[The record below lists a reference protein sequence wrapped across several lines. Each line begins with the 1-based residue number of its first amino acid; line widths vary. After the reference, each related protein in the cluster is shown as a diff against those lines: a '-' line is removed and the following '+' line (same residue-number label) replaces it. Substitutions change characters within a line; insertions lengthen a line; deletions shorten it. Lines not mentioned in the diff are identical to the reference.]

1 MALPCGSGFPSDPAQ
16 RAAALIHDAFDDYNA
31 RFSDITRRA
40 RRCFERRDWRLA
52 QRDANA
58 RIDLYEECLHETLGR
73 LEGLLD
79 ERVRSRPLWVAT
91 RAAYAERIAVLPDRE
106 LNKTFFNSL
115 VRRFFLIQGVAP
127 DLEFLALDIE
137 PAGDPACPGEL
148 VRHRLGADAAAAW
161 RRILADLA
169 FANGYADL
177 AASAA
182 AIATALEQRIGRSA
196 TPESGNEHASTSHAN
211 VADSGTPLRRRAE
224 ADADIND
231 VVVELLR
238 TVFYRE
244 RRAYLVGRVQH
255 AGGVVPLVVALL
267 STEAGV
273 CADAVIADAG
283 HVSILFGFAR
293 SYFHADLARVSDT
306 VALLHT
312 LLPNKPQDELF
323 TVIGRAKQGKT
334 ERYRRVFQHLAAHPQ
349 ERLVIADGTRG
360 MVMSV
365 FTPRDFPVVF
375 KLIRDRFAYPKEAA
389 RVQVEGKYRMVFRR
403 DRVGRLVD
411 AQEFQRLRFSRW
423 QFSPE
428 ALEELLGECA
438 ETVRLDGDDVLVT
451 HCYVERRL
459 RPLDLYVR
467 EASPEAAERALLD
480 YGQAIKDL
488 ARSNI
493 FVGDLLLKNFG
504 VSRHGRALFYDFDEL
519 CLLEQCHFRA
529 VPPVR
534 EEDETRPLDEWL
546 YAAPND
552 VFPELF
558 PQYLGVP
565 AALREA
571 LRRAHGELFDPQW
584 WVGVQQRL
592 RAGEYLDV
600 PPYPDSERLRWT

>member
-1 MALPCGSGFPSDPAQ
+1 MASLPPPSPPSIADPAQ
-16 RAAALIHDAFDDYNA
+16 RAAAIVHDAFDDYNA
-31 RFSDITRRA
+31 RFADITRRA

-58 RIDLYEECLHETLGR
+58 RIDLYEDCLRETLGR
-73 LEGLLD
+73 LEALLD
-79 ERVRSRPLWVAT
+79 DRVRSRPLWIAT
-91 RAAYAERIAVLPDRE
+91 RAAYAIRIAALPDRE

-127 DLEFLALDIE
+127 ELEFLALDIE

-148 VRHRLGADAAAAW
+148 VRHPFGDDMAAVW
-161 RRILADLA
+161 RRILADLG
-169 FANGYADL
+169 FANGHADV
-177 AASAA
+177 AASAV
-182 AIATALEQRIGRSA
+182 AIATALECRLGRCPSERRGGDRGRARREGA
-196 TPESGNEHASTSHAN
+196 TGAGAARAGDGNA
-211 VADSGTPLRRRAE
+211 
-224 ADADIND
+224 
-231 VVVELLR
+231 VELLR

-244 RRAYLVGRVQH
+244 RRAYLVGRVH
-255 AGGVVPLVVALL
+255 DAGGSHPLVVALL
-267 STEAGV
+267 STPTGV
-273 CADAVIADAG
+273 RADAVLTDAE

-293 SYFHADLARVSDT
+293 SYFRADLARVSDT
-306 VALLHT
+306 VAFLHA
-312 LLPNKPQDELF
+312 LLPHKPRDELF

-334 ERYRRVFQHLAAHPQ
+334 ERYRQVFQHLATHPD

-365 FTPRDFPVVF
+365 FTPRDCPVVF
-375 KLIRDRFAYPKEAA
+375 KLIRDRFAHPKDTA
-389 RVQVEGKYRMVFRR
+389 RRQVEDKYAMVFRR

-411 AQEFQRLRFSRW
+411 AQEFHSLRFARR
-423 QFSPE
+423 QFAPE
-428 ALEELLGECA
+428 TLDELLRECA

-467 EASPEAAERALLD
+467 EVAPEAAERALLD

-519 CLLEQCHFRA
+519 CLLEQCRFRA

-534 EEDETRPLDEWL
+534 EEDEMRPLDEWL
-546 YAAPND
+546 YAARED

-558 PQYLGVP
+558 PQFLGVP
-565 AALREA
+565 DALRDA
-571 LRRAHGELFDPQW
+571 LQREHGEIFDPAW
-584 WVGVQQRL
+584 WRGVQQRL

-600 PPYPDSERLRWT
+600 APYPESVRLR

>member
-1 MALPCGSGFPSDPAQ
+1 MALPPSLPSAHPADAAQ

-31 RFSDITRRA
+31 RFADITRRA

-58 RIDLYEECLHETLGR
+58 RIDLYEDCLRETLAR
-73 LEGLLD
+73 LEALLD
-79 ERVRSRPLWVAT
+79 DRVRSRSLWIAT
-91 RAAYAERIAVLPDRE
+91 RAAYATRIAALPDRE

-127 DLEFLALDIE
+127 ELEFLALDIE

-148 VRHRLGADAAAAW
+148 VRHPFGDDMAAVW

-182 AIATALEQRIGRSA
+182 AIAAALEYRL
-196 TPESGNEHASTSHAN
+196 ESLTAPTRGGERDLA
-211 VADSGTPLRRRAE
+211 VP
-224 ADADIND
+224 ADADGEGASAED
-231 VVVELLR
+231 SRGDDERAAVELLR

-244 RRAYLVGRVQH
+244 RRAYLVGRVHH
-255 AGGVVPLVVALL
+255 AGGSHPLVVALL
-267 STEAGV
+267 STPAGV
-273 CADAVIADAG
+273 RADAVLADDEPL
-283 HVSILFGFAR
+283 SILFGFAR

-306 VALLHT
+306 VALLHA
-312 LLPNKPQDELF
+312 LLPHKPRDELF

-334 ERYRRVFQHLAAHPQ
+334 ERYRQVFQHLATHPD
-349 ERLVIADGTRG
+349 ERLVLADGTRG

-365 FTPRDFPVVF
+365 FTPRDCPVVF
-375 KLIRDRFAYPKEAA
+375 KLIRDRFAHPKDSA
-389 RVQVEGKYRMVFRR
+389 RRQVEDKYAMVFRR

-411 AQEFQRLRFSRW
+411 AQEFHRLRFPRR
-423 QFSPE
+423 QFAPE
-428 ALEELLGECA
+428 MLDELLRECA

-459 RPLDLYVR
+459 RPLDLFVR
-467 EASPEAAERALLD
+467 EAAPDVAERALLD

-519 CLLEQCHFRA
+519 CLLEQCRFRA

-546 YAAPND
+546 YAARED

-558 PQYLGVP
+558 PQFLGVP
-565 AALREA
+565 AALRDA
-571 LRRAHGELFDPQW
+571 LRREHGELFDPAW
-584 WVGVQQRL
+584 WRGVQQRL

-600 PPYPDSERLRWT
+600 PPYPDSALLR

>member
-1 MALPCGSGFPSDPAQ
+1 MALPPSLPSIHAADAAQ

-31 RFSDITRRA
+31 RFADITRRA

-58 RIDLYEECLHETLGR
+58 RIDLYEDCLRETLAR
-73 LEGLLD
+73 LEALLD
-79 ERVRSRPLWVAT
+79 DRVRSRSLWVAA
-91 RAAYAERIAVLPDRE
+91 RAAYATRIAALPDRE

-127 DLEFLALDIE
+127 ELEFLALDIE

-148 VRHRLGADAAAAW
+148 VRHPFGDDTAAIW

-182 AIATALEQRIGRSA
+182 AIAAALECRLECCLPPARGDDRERA
-196 TPESGNEHASTSHAN
+196 ARVDA
-211 VADSGTPLRRRAE
+211 ADEGTPCE
-224 ADADIND
+224 DTIDASDGT
-231 VVVELLR
+231 VVELLR

-244 RRAYLVGRVQH
+244 RRAYLVGRVHH
-255 AGGVVPLVVALL
+255 AGHSHPLVVALL
-267 STEAGV
+267 STPAGV
-273 CADAVIADAG
+273 RADAVLADAEPI
-283 HVSILFGFAR
+283 SILFGFAR

-306 VALLHT
+306 VALLHA
-312 LLPNKPQDELF
+312 LLPHKPRDELF

-334 ERYRRVFQHLAAHPQ
+334 ERYRQVFQHLALHPD
-349 ERLVIADGTRG
+349 ERLVTADGTRG

-365 FTPRDFPVVF
+365 FTPRDCPVVF
-375 KLIRDRFAYPKEAA
+375 KLIRDRFAHPKDTA
-389 RVQVEGKYRMVFRR
+389 RRQVEDKYAMVFRR

-411 AQEFQRLRFSRW
+411 AQEFHRLRFPRR
-423 QFSPE
+423 QFAPE
-428 ALEELLGECA
+428 TLDELLRECA

-459 RPLDLYVR
+459 RPLDLFVR
-467 EASPEAAERALLD
+467 EAAPDVAERALLD

-519 CLLEQCHFRA
+519 CLLEHCRFRA

-546 YAAPND
+546 YAARED

-558 PQYLGVP
+558 PQFLGVP
-565 AALREA
+565 AALRDA
-571 LRRAHGELFDPQW
+571 LRREHGDLFDPAW
-584 WVGVQQRL
+584 WRGVQQRL

-600 PPYPDSERLRWT
+600 PPYPDSVRLR

>member
-1 MALPCGSGFPSDPAQ
+1 MAPLPPLSPPAVADPAQ

-58 RIDLYEECLHETLGR
+58 RIDLYEDCLRETLGR
-73 LEGLLD
+73 LEGSLD

-91 RAAYAERIAVLPDRE
+91 RAAYAARIAALPDRE

-127 DLEFLALDIE
+127 ELEFLALDID
-137 PAGDPACPGEL
+137 PTGDATCPGEL
-148 VRHRLGADAAAAW
+148 VRHRLGDDAAAAW
-161 RRILADLA
+161 RRILAGLA

-177 AASAA
+177 DASAA
-182 AIATALEQRIGRSA
+182 AIAAALARHLGRTAPPA
-196 TPESGNEHASTSHAN
+196 HAGAGH
-211 VADSGTPLRRRAE
+211 G
-224 ADADIND
+224 ADAGNTTGAGAGAIDD
-231 VVVELLR
+231 AATGGGEGAVVELLR

-244 RRAYLVGRVQH
+244 RRAYLVGQLHH
-255 AGGVVPLVVALL
+255 ARGSNPLVVALL

-273 CADAVIADAG
+273 RADAVLADAG
-283 HVSILFGFAR
+283 TVSILFGFAR
-293 SYFHADLARVSDT
+293 SHFHADLARVADT

-312 LLPNKPQDELF
+312 LLPHKPRDELF

-334 ERYRRVFQHLAAHPQ
+334 ERYRQVFQHLATHPD
-349 ERLVIADGTRG
+349 ERLVTADGTRG

-365 FTPRDFPVVF
+365 FTPQGCPVVF
-375 KLIRDRFAYPKEAA
+375 KLIRDRFAYPKDSA
-389 RVQVEGKYRMVFRR
+389 RRQVEDKYRMVFRR

-411 AQEFQRLRFSRW
+411 AQEFQRLRFPRR
-423 QFSPE
+423 QFE
-428 ALEELLGECA
+428 AETLNELLRDCA

-519 CLLEQCHFRA
+519 CLLEQCRFRA

-546 YAAPND
+546 YAAKED

-558 PQYLGVP
+558 PQYLGVN
-565 AALREA
+565 ATLREA
-571 LRRAHGELFDPQW
+571 LRREHGELFDPAW
-584 WVGVQQRL
+584 WRGVQQRL

-600 PPYPDSERLRWT
+600 PPYPESARLR

>member
-1 MALPCGSGFPSDPAQ
+1 MLPPPPLSPSGIADPAR
-16 RAAALIHDAFDDYNA
+16 RAAALVHDAFDDYNA

-40 RRCFERRDWRLA
+40 RRSFERRDWRLA

-58 RIDLYEECLHETLGR
+58 RIDLYEDCLRETLGR

-79 ERVRSRPLWVAT
+79 DRVRSRPLWIAM
-91 RAAYAERIAVLPDRE
+91 RAAYDERIAALTDRE

-127 DLEFLALDIE
+127 ELEFLALDME
-137 PAGDPACPGEL
+137 PAGDPACPGDL
-148 VRHRLGADAAAAW
+148 QRYPLGDDATAAW

-182 AIATALEQRIGRSA
+182 AIAEAIERRIKHG
-196 TPESGNEHASTSHAN
+196 PLPSHAESRERA
-211 VADSGTPLRRRAE
+211 VHDSAAREGESRQGVPAE
-224 ADADIND
+224 DRGPA
-231 VVVELLR
+231 VELLR

-244 RRAYLVGRVQH
+244 RRAYLVGRVRH
-255 AGGVVPLVVALL
+255 AGGSFPLVVALL

-273 CADAVIADAG
+273 RADAVLADAE
-283 HVSILFGFAR
+283 HISILFGFAR

-306 VALLHT
+306 VAFLHE
-312 LLPNKPQDELF
+312 LLPHKPRDELF

-334 ERYRRVFQHLAAHPQ
+334 ERYRQVFQHLATHPD
-349 ERLVIADGTRG
+349 ERLVLADGTRG

-365 FTPRDFPVVF
+365 FTPRDWPVVF
-375 KLIRDRFAYPKEAA
+375 KLIRDRFAYPKDTA
-389 RVQVEGKYRMVFRR
+389 RRQVEEKYRMVFRR

-411 AQEFQRLRFSRW
+411 AQEFRRLRFPRR
-423 QFSPE
+423 QFAPG
-428 ALEELLGECA
+428 ALDALLRECA
-438 ETVRLDGDDVLVT
+438 QTVRLDGDDVLVT

-467 EASPEAAERALLD
+467 EAAPEAAERALLD

-519 CLLEQCHFRA
+519 CLLEQCRFRA
-529 VPPVR
+529 VPAIR
-534 EEDETRPLDEWL
+534 EEDEMRPLDEWL
-546 YAAPND
+546 YAARED

-558 PQYLGVP
+558 PQFLGVP
-565 AALREA
+565 APLRDA
-571 LRRAHGELFDPQW
+571 LRREHGELFDPAW
-584 WVGVQQRL
+584 WRGVQQRL

-600 PPYPDSERLRWT
+600 PPYPESVRLR

>member
-1 MALPCGSGFPSDPAQ
+1 MALPPSLPSIHAADAAQ

-31 RFSDITRRA
+31 RFADITRRA

-58 RIDLYEECLHETLGR
+58 RIDLYEDCLRETLAR
-73 LEGLLD
+73 LEALLD
-79 ERVRSRPLWVAT
+79 DRVRSRSLWIAA
-91 RAAYAERIAVLPDRE
+91 RAAYATRIAALPDRE

-127 DLEFLALDIE
+127 ELEFLALDIE

-148 VRHRLGADAAAAW
+148 VRHPFGDDTAAVW

-182 AIATALEQRIGRSA
+182 AIAAALECRL
-196 TPESGNEHASTSHAN
+196 ESPPPPTRGGERDLA
-211 VADSGTPLRRRAE
+211 VP
-224 ADADIND
+224 ADADGEGASAED
-231 VVVELLR
+231 RRGDDESAAVELLR

-244 RRAYLVGRVQH
+244 RRAYLVGRMHH
-255 AGGVVPLVVALL
+255 AGRSHPLVVALL
-267 STEAGV
+267 STPAGV
-273 CADAVIADAG
+273 RADAVLADAEPI
-283 HVSILFGFAR
+283 SILFGFAR

-306 VALLHT
+306 VALLHA
-312 LLPNKPQDELF
+312 LLPHKPRDELF

-334 ERYRRVFQHLAAHPQ
+334 ERYRQVFQHLALHPD
-349 ERLVIADGTRG
+349 ERLVTADGTRG

-365 FTPRDFPVVF
+365 FTPRDCPVVF
-375 KLIRDRFAYPKEAA
+375 KLIRDRFAHPKDTA
-389 RVQVEGKYRMVFRR
+389 RRQVEDKYAMVFRR

-411 AQEFQRLRFSRW
+411 AQEFHRLRFPRR
-423 QFSPE
+423 QFAPE
-428 ALEELLGECA
+428 TLDELLRECA

-459 RPLDLYVR
+459 RPLDLFVR
-467 EASPEAAERALLD
+467 EAAPDAAERALLD

-519 CLLEQCHFRA
+519 CLLEHCRFRA

-546 YAAPND
+546 YAARED

-558 PQYLGVP
+558 PQFLGVP
-565 AALREA
+565 AALRNA
-571 LRRAHGELFDPQW
+571 LRREHGELFDPAW
-584 WVGVQQRL
+584 WRGVQQRL

-600 PPYPDSERLRWT
+600 PPYPDSVRLR

>member
-1 MALPCGSGFPSDPAQ
+1 VTRWRH
-16 RAAALIHDAFDDYNA
+16 RAARL
-31 RFSDITRRA
+31 RRWPCSRH
-40 RRCFERRDWRLA
+40 RRR
-52 QRDANA
+52 
-58 RIDLYEECLHETLGR
+58 ETLAR
-73 LEGLLD
+73 LEALLD
-79 ERVRSRPLWVAT
+79 DRVRSRSLWIAT
-91 RAAYAERIAVLPDRE
+91 RAAYATRIAALPDRE

-127 DLEFLALDIE
+127 ELEFLALDIE
-137 PAGDPACPGEL
+137 PAGDPACSGEL
-148 VRHRLGADAAAAW
+148 VRHRLGDDAAAVW

-177 AASAA
+177 AASAV
-182 AIATALEQRIGRSA
+182 AIAAALECRLEFPPPSTRGGERDLVVPADTDGEGASA
-196 TPESGNEHASTSHAN
+196 EDRRGDDESAA
-211 VADSGTPLRRRAE
+211 
-224 ADADIND
+224 
-231 VVVELLR
+231 VELLR

-244 RRAYLVGRVQH
+244 RRAYLVGRVHH
-255 AGGVVPLVVALL
+255 AGGSHPLVVALL
-267 STEAGV
+267 STPAGV
-273 CADAVIADAG
+273 RADAVLADAEPI
-283 HVSILFGFAR
+283 SILFGFAR

-306 VALLHT
+306 VAFLHA
-312 LLPNKPQDELF
+312 LLPHKPRDELF

-334 ERYRRVFQHLAAHPQ
+334 ERYRQVFQHLATHPD
-349 ERLVIADGTRG
+349 ERLVLAEGTRG

-365 FTPRDFPVVF
+365 FTPRDCPVVF
-375 KLIRDRFAYPKEAA
+375 KLIRDRFAHPKDTA
-389 RVQVEGKYRMVFRR
+389 RRQVEDKYAMVFRR

-411 AQEFQRLRFSRW
+411 AQEFHRLRFPRR
-423 QFSPE
+423 QFAPE
-428 ALEELLGECA
+428 TLDELLRECA

-467 EASPEAAERALLD
+467 EATPDVAEHALLD

-519 CLLEQCHFRA
+519 CLLEHCRFRA

-546 YAAPND
+546 YAARED

-558 PQYLGVP
+558 PQFLGVP
-565 AALREA
+565 AALRDA
-571 LRRAHGELFDPQW
+571 LLREHGELFDPAW
-584 WVGVQQRL
+584 WRGVQQRL

-600 PPYPDSERLRWT
+600 PPYPDSARLR

>member
-1 MALPCGSGFPSDPAQ
+1 MALPPSMPQVHAADAAQ

-31 RFSDITRRA
+31 RFADITRRA

-73 LEGLLD
+73 LEALLD
-79 ERVRSRPLWVAT
+79 DRVRSRSLWIAT
-91 RAAYAERIAVLPDRE
+91 RAAYATRIAALPDRE
-106 LNKTFFNSL
+106 LDKTFFNSL
-115 VRRFFLIQGVAP
+115 VRRFFQTQGVAP
-127 DLEFLALDIE
+127 ELEFLALDIE

-148 VRHRLGADAAAAW
+148 VRYALGDDAAAIW

-177 AASAA
+177 VASAA
-182 AIATALEQRIGRSA
+182 AIAAVLAQRLGSCPLPAPGDDCNRAARMAAAYESA
-196 TPESGNEHASTSHAN
+196 PTVGTIR
-211 VADSGTPLRRRAE
+211 ADD
-224 ADADIND
+224 ADADT
-231 VVVELLR
+231 VVELLR

-244 RRAYLVGRVQH
+244 RRAYLVGRVHH
-255 AGGVVPLVVALL
+255 AGGSHPLVVALL
-267 STEAGV
+267 STAAGV
-273 CADAVIADAG
+273 RADAVLTDAE

-293 SYFHADLARVSDT
+293 SYFHGDLAHVADT
-306 VALLHT
+306 VALLHA
-312 LLPNKPQDELF
+312 LMPHKPRDELF

-334 ERYRRVFQHLAAHPQ
+334 ERYRQVFQHLVTHPD

-365 FTPRDFPVVF
+365 FTPRDCPVVF
-375 KLIRDRFAYPKEAA
+375 KLIRDRFAYPKDTG
-389 RVQVEGKYRMVFRR
+389 RRQVEGKYAMVFRR

-411 AQEFQRLRFSRW
+411 AQEFHRLRFARR
-423 QFSPE
+423 QFAPE
-428 ALEELLGECA
+428 TLDELLRDCA
-438 ETVRLDGDDVLVT
+438 GTVRLDGDDVLVT

-467 EASPEAAERALLD
+467 EAAPDDALRALLD

-519 CLLEQCHFRA
+519 CLLEHCHFRA

-546 YAAPND
+546 YAARDD

-558 PQYLGVP
+558 PQFLGVP
-565 AALREA
+565 AALRDA
-571 LRRAHGELFDPQW
+571 LRREHGEIFDPGW
-584 WVGVQQRL
+584 WRGVQQRL

-600 PPYPDSERLRWT
+600 PPYPDATRLR